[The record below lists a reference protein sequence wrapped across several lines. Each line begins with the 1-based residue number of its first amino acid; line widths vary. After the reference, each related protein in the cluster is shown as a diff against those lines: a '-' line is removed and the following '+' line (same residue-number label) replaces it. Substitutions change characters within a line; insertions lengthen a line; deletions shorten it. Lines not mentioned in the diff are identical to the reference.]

1 VPRAPGVA
9 TLVELLRRRAQQ
21 QPDVVAVAFLRDGER
36 DELRWD
42 HAALDRAA
50 RRVAAR
56 LQADGVAPGARA
68 LLIYPPG
75 LDYLAAFFGCLYAG
89 VIAVPA
95 YPPLLNRPSS
105 QLTSFVADATPAL
118 ALTTADLAALREPL
132 VAQESALGALPWL
145 ATDALDAGTED
156 SWRPPALDPGTI
168 AFLQYS
174 SGSTA
179 TPKGVVLSH
188 GNLLANT
195 TALCERVGLGPR
207 SRAVS
212 WLPPYHDAGL
222 IGKVLVPLVGGFPTV
237 LMSPIAFLKRPARWL
252 EAIDHHRATC
262 SAAPNF
268 AYELCV
274 RKTTPEQRAQLDLSR
289 WERAMNT
296 GEPVRAQTLRRFT
309 EAFAP
314 CGFRGAAFYPCYG
327 LAESTVM
334 VGGPDPARGPRIAA
348 LDRDALQ
355 AGDARPAGGR
365 SDVHELVACGHALPG
380 HRVVVA
386 DPDTHAPL
394 GERRVGEIWVHG
406 PSVAQ
411 GYWRAPA
418 ATEETFRARLAD
430 GDPTPFMR
438 TGDLGFLDGGQI
450 HVAGRA
456 KDMIVVRG
464 RNHYPQ
470 DVECTAEQ
478 ADAALRPGCGAA
490 FGVER
495 DGEER
500 LVLVNEI
507 DRGRLGDADAALRA
521 VRGAILRRHGI
532 KPDAIVLI
540 ERGALPK
547 TSSGKQR
554 RRATRD
560 LLLRDELPV
569 LAVWRTPGARGA
581 AAAPRKAAGRRR
593 TILLTGAS
601 GVVGKAL
608 LPELADHELICL
620 VNRGRLNGAH
630 AVVRADVTQP
640 RLGLGRADYE
650 QLVRRADCVIH
661 SAALTDWGAPTE
673 RIRATNVEGT
683 RNVLEL
689 ASAAGVPLYL
699 LSTAFVTALR
709 TDAPLTLPPDHIIVD
724 YVTSKRDGEHLV
736 RDSGLPATILR
747 PTNLIGDSRT
757 GEIARNQ
764 IIQQVTG
771 LVCRGKVPLYPTRP
785 ETLLDVV
792 PQDVVAKAVAGLVR
806 DEEVGGDYW
815 LTYGE
820 QTFTLARALE
830 LCVELMDRIGRPI
843 EPPRIVDPDALD
855 ADADAIE
862 ALAPA
867 ARTLFARLLELSDG
881 MTACGTFP
889 SDLESLAARY
899 DLGCPSPEDAYLRGL
914 GHWVHVRGLERPRM
928 AQRGLE
934 PRTNGL

>member
-1 VPRAPGVA
+1 MPSAPPRAPPAA
-9 TLVELLRRRAQQ
+9 TLVELLRHRAQQ
-21 QPDVVAVAFLRDGER
+21 HPDVLAVTFLRDGEH
-36 DELRWD
+36 DESCWD
-42 HAALDRAA
+42 HATLDRAA

-56 LQADGVAPGARA
+56 LQADGLLPGTRA

-118 ALTTADLAALREPL
+118 ALTTADLTGLREPL
-132 VAQESALGALPWL
+132 VAQEPALGTLPWL
-145 ATDALDAGTED
+145 ATDTLDAGTEER
-156 SWRPPALDPGTI
+156 WQPPALEAGTI

-188 GNLLANT
+188 RNLLANT
-195 TALCERVGLGPR
+195 TALCERVALGPQ

-237 LMSPIAFLKRPARWL
+237 LMSPLAFLQRPARWL
-252 EAIDHHRATC
+252 EAIDRHRATC

-274 RKTTPEQRAQLDLSR
+274 RKTTPEQRARLDLSC

-296 GEPVRAQTLRRFT
+296 GEPVRAQTLRRFA

-314 CGFRGAAFYPCYG
+314 AGFSRSAFYPCYG

-334 VGGPDPARGPRIAA
+334 VGGPDPASGPRLVA

-355 AGDARPAGGR
+355 ADRAIPARER
-365 SDVHELVACGHALPG
+365 SDAHELVACGHALPG
-380 HRVVVA
+380 HRVVIA
-386 DPDTHAPL
+386 DPRTRMPL
-394 GERRVGEIWVHG
+394 GERRIGEIWVEG
-406 PSVAQ
+406 PSVAE
-411 GYWRAPA
+411 GYWHAAA
-418 ATEETFRARLAD
+418 ATEETFRVRLAD
-430 GDPTPFMR
+430 GDRAPFMR
-438 TGDLGFLDGGQI
+438 TGDLGFLDGGQLHI
-450 HVAGRA
+450 TGRA

-478 ADAALRPGCGAA
+478 ADPALRPGCGAA

-500 LVLVNEI
+500 LVLVHEA
-507 DRGRLGDADAALRA
+507 DRGRLDDPGAVLRA
-521 VRGAILRRHGI
+521 VRGSILRRHGI

-554 RRATRD
+554 RRTTRD

-569 LAVWRTPGARGA
+569 VAAWRTAGTRR
-581 AAAPRKAAGRRR
+581 AAAPRRAAGGRR

-608 LPELADHELICL
+608 LPALADHELICL
-620 VNRGRLNGAH
+620 VNRGRLDGAQT
-630 AVVRADVTQP
+630 VVRSDVTQP
-640 RLGLGRADYE
+640 WLGLERADYE
-650 QLVRRADCVIH
+650 RLAHRADCVIH
-661 SAALTDWGAPTE
+661 AAAVTDWAAPTE
-673 RIRATNVEGT
+673 RIRTTNVEGT

-689 ASAAGVPLYL
+689 ASAAGAPLYL
-699 LSTAFVTALR
+699 LSTAFVTAIGA
-709 TDAPLTLPPDHIIVD
+709 DAPLALPPDHVIVD
-724 YVTSKRDGEHLV
+724 YVTSKRDGERLV
-736 RDSGLPATILR
+736 RESGLPATILR

-764 IIQQVTG
+764 IIQQVIG

-785 ETLLDVV
+785 GTLLDVI
-792 PQDVVAKAVAGLVR
+792 PQDVLAEAVAGLVR
-806 DEEVGGDYW
+806 DGEVGGDHW
-815 LTYGE
+815 LAYGE
-820 QTFTLARALE
+820 QTFTVARALE

-843 EPPRIVDPDALD
+843 EPPRIVDPDALELD
-855 ADADAIE
+855 SGAIE
-862 ALAPA
+862 ALAPS
-867 ARTLFARLLELSDG
+867 ARTLFGRLREFSDG
-881 MTACGTFP
+881 MTACGVFP
-889 SDLESLAARY
+889 SDMASLAARY
-899 DLGCPSPEDAYLRGL
+899 DLGGPSLEDAFLRGL
-914 GHWVHVRGLERPRM
+914 GHWTRVRRLERPR
-928 AQRGLE
+928 AAVRSA
-934 PRTNGL
+934 

>member
-1 VPRAPGVA
+1 MTRAT
-9 TLVELLRRRAQQ
+9 TLVELLRRRAQE
-21 QPDVVAVAFLRDGER
+21 QPDARAIAFLRDGER
-36 DELRWD
+36 DELRCS
-42 HAALDRAA
+42 HAELDRRA

-56 LQADGVAPGARA
+56 LQADGVAPGERA
-68 LLIYPPG
+68 LLLYPPG
-75 LDYLAAFFGCLYAG
+75 LDYVAAFFGCLYAG

-105 QLTSFVADATPAL
+105 QITSFVADATPAL
-118 ALTTADLAALREPL
+118 ALTCSDLAALREPL
-132 VAQESALGALPWL
+132 VEQEPALDALPWL
-145 ATDALDAGTED
+145 ATDTLDAGAEDAWRAPALDA
-156 SWRPPALDPGTI
+156 ATI

-188 GNLLANT
+188 ANLLANT
-195 TALCERVGLGPR
+195 TALCGRVGLGPR
-207 SRAVS
+207 SLAVS

-237 LMSPIAFLKRPARWL
+237 LMSPLAFLQRPARWL
-252 EAIDHHRATC
+252 EAIDRHRATC

-274 RKTTPEQRAQLDLSR
+274 RKTTPEQRAQLDLSC

-296 GEPVRAQTLRRFT
+296 GEPVRAQTLRRFA

-314 CGFRGAAFYPCYG
+314 AGFRSGALYPCYG

-334 VGGPDPARGPRIAA
+334 GCGPDPASGPRVAA
-348 LDRDALQ
+348 LDRAALQ
-355 AGDARPAGGR
+355 AGAAVPAGTHA
-365 SDVHELVACGHALPG
+365 DVHELVACGHQLPR

-386 DPDTHAPL
+386 DPDTRMPL
-394 GERRVGEIWVHG
+394 ADGRVGEVWIHG
-406 PSVAQ
+406 PSIAQ
-411 GYWRAPA
+411 GYWQAPA

-430 GDPTPFMR
+430 GDPAPFMR
-438 TGDLGFLDGGQI
+438 TGDLGFLDGGQLYI
-450 HVAGRA
+450 AGRA

-464 RNHYPQ
+464 RNHHPQ

-500 LVLVNEI
+500 LVLVNEV
-507 DRGRLGDADAALRA
+507 DRGRLGDADAVLRA

-554 RRATRD
+554 RRATRE

-569 LAVWRTPGARGA
+569 VAAWRTPGARRG
-581 AAAPRKAAGRRR
+581 AAPRRTTGRRR

-601 GVVGKAL
+601 GVVGRAL
-608 LPELADHELICL
+608 LPELAEHELICL
-620 VNRGRLNGAH
+620 VNRGRLDGAST
-630 AVVRADVTQP
+630 VVRADVTQP
-640 RLGLGRADYE
+640 RLGLERADWE
-650 QLVRRADCVIH
+650 QLARRADCVIH
-661 SAALTDWGAPTE
+661 AAAVTDWAASRE
-673 RIRATNVEGT
+673 RIRAANVDGT
-683 RNVLEL
+683 GNVLEL
-689 ASAAGVPLYL
+689 AAAARAPLYL
-699 LSTAFVTALR
+699 LSTAFVTAIGP
-709 TDAPLTLPPDHIIVD
+709 DAPLSLPSDHIIVD
-724 YVTSKRDGEHLV
+724 YVTSKRDGERLV

-764 IIQQVTG
+764 IIQQVIG
-771 LVCRGKVPLYPTRP
+771 LVCRGKAPLYPTRP
-785 ETLLDVV
+785 ETPLDVV
-792 PQDVVAKAVAGLVR
+792 PQDVVAKAVAGLLH
-806 DEEVGGDYW
+806 DEAVGDDHW

-820 QTFTLARALE
+820 QTFTVARALE
-830 LCVELMDRIGRPI
+830 LCVEFMERVGRPI

-855 ADADAIE
+855 ADAEAIA
-862 ALAPA
+862 ALAPS
-867 ARTLFARLLELSDG
+867 ARALFGRLLEFSDG
-881 MTACGTFP
+881 MTACGVFP
-889 SDLESLAARY
+889 SDMRALAARY
-899 DLGCPSPEDAYLRGL
+899 ELGCDSLEDAFVRSLGRWARARGL
-914 GHWVHVRGLERPRM
+914 DRPR
-928 AQRGLE
+928 AAAGSA
-934 PRTNGL
+934 

>member
-1 VPRAPGVA
+1 MPSARRTAPAAA
-9 TLVELLRRRAQQ
+9 TVVELLRCRAQQ
-21 QPDVVAVAFLRDGER
+21 KSDVVAVTFLRDGER
-36 DELRWD
+36 DELRWNY
-42 HAALDRAA
+42 AALDRAA

-95 YPPLLNRPSS
+95 YPPVLNRPSS

-118 ALTTADLAALREPL
+118 ALTTADLAALREAL
-132 VAQESALGALPWL
+132 VAQEPALGGLPLL
-145 ATDALDAGTED
+145 ATDALGAGTEE
-156 SWRPPALDPGTI
+156 SWRPPALDAGSI

-188 GNLLANT
+188 GNLLANAA
-195 TALCERVGLGPR
+195 ALCERVGLGPR
-207 SRAVS
+207 SRMVS

-222 IGKVLVPLVGGFPTV
+222 IGKVVVPLVGGFPTV
-237 LMSPIAFLKRPARWL
+237 LMSPIAFLQRPARWL

-274 RKTTPEQRAQLDLSR
+274 RKTTPEQRARLDLSS
-289 WERAMNT
+289 WECAMNT
-296 GEPVRAQTLRRFT
+296 SEPVRAQTLRRFA

-314 CGFRGAAFYPCYG
+314 SGFRCSAFYPCYG

-355 AGDARPAGGR
+355 TGEVRPAGGR
-365 SDVHELVACGHALPG
+365 SDAHELVACGHGLPG
-380 HRVVVA
+380 HRVVVV

-394 GERRVGEIWVHG
+394 GERRIGEIWVHG

-411 GYWRAPA
+411 GYWGAPA
-418 ATEETFRARLAD
+418 ATKEAFCARLAD
-430 GDPTPFMR
+430 GDPAPFMR

-450 HVAGRA
+450 HLVGRA

-495 DGEER
+495 DGQER
-500 LVLVNEI
+500 LALVNEI
-507 DRGRLGDADAALRA
+507 DRGRLGDADATMRA
-521 VRGAILRRHGI
+521 VRGAILRQHGI
-532 KPDAIVLI
+532 KPDVLVLV

-569 LAVWRTPGARGA
+569 VAAWRTPGAHGA
-581 AAAPRKAAGRRR
+581 TGAAPRRTTARRR

-608 LPELADHELICL
+608 LPELADYELICL
-620 VNRGRLNGAH
+620 VNRRKIDGMST
-630 AVVRADVTQP
+630 VVRADVTQP
-640 RLGLGRADYE
+640 RLGLGREDYK

-661 SAALTDWGAPTE
+661 SAAVTDWAAPTE
-673 RIRATNVEGT
+673 RIRATNVDGT

-699 LSTAFVTALR
+699 LSTAFVTAIEA
-709 TDAPLTLPPDHIIVD
+709 DARLTLPPDHIIVD
-724 YVTSKRDGEHLV
+724 YVTSKRDGERLV

-757 GEIARNQ
+757 GAIACNQ
-764 IIQQVTG
+764 IVQQVLG

-820 QTFTLARALE
+820 QTFTLVRALE
-830 LCVELMDRIGRPI
+830 LCVGLMGRIGRPV
-843 EPPRIVDPDALD
+843 ELPRIVDPDALD
-855 ADADAIE
+855 ADTDAIE
-862 ALAPA
+862 ALAPS
-867 ARTLFARLLELSDG
+867 ARRLFSRLLEFSDG
-881 MTACGTFP
+881 MTACGVFP
-889 SDLESLAARY
+889 SDMDELAARY
-899 DLGCPSPEDAYLRGL
+899 DLGCPSLEDAYLRGL
-914 GHWVHVRGLERPRM
+914 GHWARARGLDRPHTAMRS
-928 AQRGLE
+928 A
-934 PRTNGL
+934 

>member
-1 VPRAPGVA
+1 MASRRPTTGPV
-9 TLVELLRRRAQQ
+9 TLVELLRHRAQER
-21 QPDVVAVAFLRDGER
+21 PDALAVAFLRDGER
-36 DELRWD
+36 DELRWS
-42 HAALDRAA
+42 HAELDRSA
-50 RRVAAR
+50 RRVAAG
-56 LQADGVAPGARA
+56 LQADGIAPGARA
-68 LLIYPPG
+68 LLLYPPG

-105 QLTSFVADATPAL
+105 QLTSFIADATPAL
-118 ALTTADLAALREPL
+118 ALTSTDIAALREPL
-132 VAQESALGALPWL
+132 AAQEPSLDRLPWL
-145 ATDALDAGTED
+145 VTDALDAGLQTD
-156 SWRPPALDPGTI
+156 WRAPALDAQTI

-195 TALCERVGLGPR
+195 TAMCERVGLGPR
-207 SRAVS
+207 SRTVS

-222 IGKVLVPLVGGFPTV
+222 IGKVLTPLTGGFPTV
-237 LMSPIAFLKRPARWL
+237 LMSPIAFLQRPARWL
-252 EAIDHHRATC
+252 EAIDRYRATC

-274 RKTTPEQRAQLDLSR
+274 RKTTAEQRAQLDLGC

-296 GEPVRAQTLRRFT
+296 GEPVRAQTLRRFA

-314 CGFRGAAFYPCYG
+314 AGFRPGALYPCYG

-334 VGGPDPARGPRIAA
+334 VTGPDPADGPRIAG
-348 LDRDALQ
+348 LDRAALQ
-355 AGDARPAGGR
+355 AHQTIQASER
-365 SDVHELVACGHALPG
+365 SADVHELVACGRELPG
-380 HRVVVA
+380 HRVVVV
-386 DPDTHAPL
+386 DLQTRERL
-394 GERRVGEIWVHG
+394 GEGRVGEIWVHG

-411 GYWRAPA
+411 GYWNVPA

-430 GDPTPFMR
+430 GDRTPFLR
-438 TGDLGFLDGGQI
+438 TGDLGFLDGGQL
-450 HVAGRA
+450 HVVGRL

-470 DVECTAEQ
+470 DIECTAEQ

-500 LVLVNEI
+500 LVLVNEV
-507 DRGRLGDADAALRA
+507 DRGRLGDADAVLRT
-521 VRGAILRRHGI
+521 VKGAILRRHGI
-532 KPDAIVLI
+532 RPDAIVLI
-540 ERGALPK
+540 ERGSLPK

-554 RRATRD
+554 RRATRE

-569 LAVWRTPGARGA
+569 VVAWQARRAGRAPA
-581 AAAPRKAAGRRR
+581 ARRRR
-593 TILLTGAS
+593 TIVLTGAS
-601 GVVGKAL
+601 GVVGRAL

-620 VNRGRLNGAH
+620 VNRGRLDGAG
-630 AVVRADVTQP
+630 AVLRADVTQP
-640 RLGLGRADYE
+640 RLGLTRAEYE
-650 QLVRRADCVIH
+650 QLVRRVDCVIH
-661 SAALTDWGAPTE
+661 SAAVTDWAAPTE

-689 ASAAGVPLYL
+689 ASAANASVYY
-699 LSTAFVTALR
+699 LSTAFVSGIRPHA
-709 TDAPLTLPPDHIIVD
+709 ALTLPPEHIIVD
-724 YVTSKRDGEHLV
+724 YVTSKRDGERLV

-764 IIQQVTG
+764 IIQQVIG
-771 LVCRGKVPLYPTRP
+771 LVCRGKAPLYPTRP
-785 ETLLDVV
+785 GTLLDVI

-806 DEEVGGDYW
+806 DEDVGGDHW

-820 QTFTLARALE
+820 RTFTVARALE
-830 LCVELMDRIGRPI
+830 LCVELMGRIGRPI
-843 EPPRIVDPDALD
+843 ASPRIVDPDALD
-855 ADADAIE
+855 ADAVD
-862 ALAPA
+862 ALAPTA
-867 ARTLFARLLELSDG
+867 KAFFDRLLEFSDG
-881 MTACGTFP
+881 MTACGVFP
-889 SDLESLAARY
+889 SDMEALAARY
-899 DLGCPSPEDAYLRGL
+899 ELGCPSLEVAFLRGL
-914 GHWVHVRGLERPRM
+914 SHWARARGLDRPRT
-928 AQRGLE
+928 AVRSA
-934 PRTNGL
+934 